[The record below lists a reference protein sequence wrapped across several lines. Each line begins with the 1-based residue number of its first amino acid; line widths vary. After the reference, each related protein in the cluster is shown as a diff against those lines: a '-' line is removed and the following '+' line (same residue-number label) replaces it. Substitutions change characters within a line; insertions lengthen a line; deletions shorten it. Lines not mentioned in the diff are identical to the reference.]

1 MAGKRK
7 AVVLVKTPI
16 NKRITK
22 PRKVSAPKKLKL
34 CTIPDQAFDMGLN
47 IDPNSSENSDNSPIT
62 IGILTQLLNDNT
74 KILTS
79 RFDNLDT
86 SVALRKEKLD
96 ELESEVKSLKIKVSE
111 ITGENERLWCELS
124 KINLIFS
131 GIPERINESQKDLF
145 DQVANVIKATGHT
158 NEVYG
163 NRFKVNKPTFINE
176 DLPASLRN
184 DHRILR
190 QKRSQLRNLGYD
202 AKQIHVDWST
212 RTINSGESSFYLLN
226 GNLIEKHYKTSTT
239 PTLHREKQRTSNL
252 SFGNTR
258 SSTQPRGSQAPG
270 VGAQDPTIMIYDS
283 SLDSLRSQSHPG
295 GYLQNLRPETGS
307 SKTLSTMNTNN
318 FSPINESPL
327 DDSQNFQTPTNN
339 SRHFL
344 DPTM

>member
-1 MAGKRK
+1 
-7 AVVLVKTPI
+7 
-16 NKRITK
+16 
-22 PRKVSAPKKLKL
+22 
-34 CTIPDQAFDMGLN
+34 MGLN
-47 IDPNSSENSDNSPIT
+47 TGPNSSENSNNSPIT

-86 SVALRKEKLD
+86 SVALHKEKLD
-96 ELESEVKSLKIKVSE
+96 ELESEVKNLKIKVSE
-111 ITGENERLWCELS
+111 TTGENERLWCELS

-158 NEVYG
+158 YNFDTAYRIGKPSKNSTRPIKVRFLSLFERNEVYG

-202 AKQIHVDWST
+202 AKQIHVDWSK

-239 PTLHREKQRTSNL
+239 PALHREKQRTSNL
-252 SFGNTR
+252 SFVNTR

-270 VGAQDPTIMIYDS
+270 VGAQDPTIHQRIQTMIYDS
-283 SLDSLRSQSHPG
+283 SIDSLRSQSHPG

-307 SKTLSTMNTNN
+307 SKTLSTINTKN
-318 FSPINESPL
+318 FSPINESPF

-344 DPTM
+344 DQTM